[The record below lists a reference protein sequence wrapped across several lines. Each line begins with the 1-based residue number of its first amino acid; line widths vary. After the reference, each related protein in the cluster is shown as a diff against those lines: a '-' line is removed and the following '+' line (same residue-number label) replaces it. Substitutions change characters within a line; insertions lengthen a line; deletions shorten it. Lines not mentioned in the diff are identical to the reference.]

1 MEENIDRSLNDMR
14 EYIIRD
20 SILSN
25 INNPEYEFCFYVYA
39 NTKYTLYLAARL
51 IKSLGIRVK
60 PISKIQSVYKS
71 CNIDYI
77 DIVEAFRYIKCVDN
91 FNTSIITIFDNN
103 SGDDNDFYITI
114 IRHKK
119 SSDENNNIA
128 IGINWKHFYK

>member
-1 MEENIDRSLNDMR
+1 MKENIDQSLNNMR
-14 EYIIRD
+14 EYIIQD

-25 INNPEYEFCFYVYA
+25 INNSEYEFYFYVYA

-60 PISKIQSVYKS
+60 PITKIQSVYKS
-71 CNIDYI
+71 CNIDYT
-77 DIVEAFRYIKCVDN
+77 DIIEVFKDIKCVDN

-103 SGDDNDFYITI
+103 GGDDNDFHITI
-114 IRHKK
+114 ISRKK
-119 SSDENNNIA
+119 SSDNNMA